1 MTVVTPIQLA
11 NAIDEMAENPKG
23 GKMAAIAYRQAAK
36 LIRSKLVDP
45 ATEDAQRA
53 DHLRDLLRRAISYGG
68 IEPQLDQEIKDAL
81 RAPCRVCGGS
91 GFSGM
96 GTGYDAVCS
105 ECGGLRYIP
114 DDSHSL
120 TNGVLNAKEP
130 G

>member
-1 MTVVTPIQLA
+1 MTIVTPIQLA

-45 ATEDAQRA
+45 ATEDAERA
-53 DHLRDLLRRAISYGG
+53 NHLRDLLRRAISYGG

-81 RAPCRVCGGS
+81 RVPCRVCGGS

-96 GTGYDAVCS
+96 GTGYDAVCG
-105 ECGGLRYIP
+105 ECGGTQFEDSPEHLSQRLRP
-114 DDSHSL
+114 DA
-120 TNGVLNAKEP
+120 GEK
-130 G
+130 